1 MRKAL
6 AGLLLLAGLAV
17 AVPPSAL
24 AGSATDAALGLGA
37 FAVFN
42 QLLTGQTI
50 FHQGFGPR
58 YFTQETVIVQPPP
71 AVIYAPPPQVIYA
84 PPPPPVVLYPNGY
97 YAHGYAYTPSPYA
110 PYYRHYRRHHHDDD
124 DDD

>member
-1 MRKAL
+1 MRKAF

-17 AVPPSAL
+17 AVPPSVF

-50 FHQGFGPR
+50 FQRSFGPQ
-58 YFTQETVIVQPPP
+58 YVPQETVIVQQPP

-84 PPPPPVVLYPNGY
+84 PPPMVLYPG
-97 YAHGYAYTPSPYA
+97 GYAYAPSPYA
-110 PYYRHYRRHHHDDD
+110 RYYRYHRRHHHDDD